1 LIFAGFQILATSCIW
16 LGLFAAIG
24 FTLAVVFA
32 SHVSGFFFHVA
43 LIFGAFGAAGEV
55 GYLLVERWWGR
66 PKWPRWLLVGIW
78 TLLAPTIAF
87 AATEISNRHTD
98 IVEGVVLLMTWS
110 VLPVFAVAYI
120 ASWLFRS

>member
-1 LIFAGFQILATSCIW
+1 LILVGIQILATTCTW

-32 SHVSGFFFHVA
+32 SHASGFFFHVA

-55 GYLLVERWWGR
+55 GYLFIERWWGR
-66 PKWPRWLLVGIW
+66 PKWPRWLSVGIW
-78 TLLAPTIAF
+78 TLMAPTLAF
-87 AATEISNRHTD
+87 AAMEINNQQTD
-98 IVEGVVLLMTWS
+98 IVEVVVLLMTWS

-120 ASWLFRS
+120 ASWLFR